1 MRTSENFD
9 VPLALALA
17 GYISYLV
24 RNLVK
29 ALAALLGSFTW
40 SSAIDMGIRFP
51 YVAFKK
57 ILHPL
62 GTL

>member
-24 RNLVK
+24 RNLG
-29 ALAALLGSFTW
+29 ALLGSFTW
-40 SSAIDMGIRFP
+40 SSAIDIRIRFP